1 MSTEVEIPIRLTAD
15 ATAGTKIDLLGALE
29 TKAKDFFGT
38 EEYRLERDIEVEAEE
53 VVSVGGK
60 VLQTL
65 WVGRAYYVNWRSN
78 DR

>member
-1 MSTEVEIPIRLTAD
+1 MSTEVEIPVRLTAN

-29 TKAKDFFGT
+29 TKAKEFFGS
-38 EEYRLERDIEVEAEE
+38 EGYRLERDIEVEAEE
-53 VVSVGGK
+53 VVSIAGK

-65 WVGRAYYVNWRSN
+65 WVGTAHYVNWRSN